1 VAVARVLAIDP
12 GSRRLGVAISDSA
25 RTMAFPREP
34 LAAGDSAL
42 TVLAEL
48 VGDEGVDLVVVGR
61 PVALSGS
68 ETSSTQLADRFVAD
82 LRQRLGA
89 VPVVTFD
96 ERLTT
101 TAAQRSLREAGVTSR
116 DHRGRVDSA
125 AAVIML
131 QHFLEATG
139 E

>member
-34 LAAGDSAL
+34 LAAGDGAPVEVAALVSA
-42 TVLAEL
+42 
-48 VGDEGVDLVVVGR
+48 EGVDLVVVGR

-68 ETSSTQLADRFVAD
+68 ETSSTELADRFVLD

-101 TAAQRSLREAGVTSR
+101 TEAQRSLREAGMTSR
-116 DHRGRVDSA
+116 EHRGRVDSA

-131 QHFLEATG
+131 QHFLEATR